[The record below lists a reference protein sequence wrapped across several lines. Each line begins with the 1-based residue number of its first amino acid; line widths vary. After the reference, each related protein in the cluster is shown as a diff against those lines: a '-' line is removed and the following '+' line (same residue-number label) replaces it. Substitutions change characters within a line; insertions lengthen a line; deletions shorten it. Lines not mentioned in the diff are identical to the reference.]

1 MKFGIFSM
9 PEHAPWEN
17 WTLSYDLDL
26 EKIQTAEHL
35 GFDEYWVGEHH
46 AGGYENVPVPDYYIA
61 KASALTNRIRLG
73 TGTINLPYHD
83 PFPVAERMAFLD
95 HLTHGRLIAGFGGGG
110 LPFDQ
115 ALFGTADTAAQRFE
129 EALPV
134 VTKLFEASE
143 PFSHDGEFYTFK
155 DRELQVRPLQDPLP
169 IAVAG
174 LRSPGKYELCGRNG
188 YAAMSM
194 YYVRP
199 DGPADGPLTLKSQ
212 GEAIERGA
220 REAGRDP
227 VEARMNWRILR
238 EVYVSDSK
246 QSAIDELREAAQK
259 SYDYIIALGAG
270 GLLKADPE
278 ESNDVLTLE
287 YLVENLPM
295 IFGSPDDCIRQLHE
309 LRETV
314 GPFGT
319 LVINDRNWVTSDKW
333 RRSNELFM
341 RYVAPAF
348 KKSEEQLRRRR
359 LVDDVMTKSEIW
371 PTDWWNARPVVPNA
385 GEPDAS

>member
-26 EKIQTAEHL
+26 EKIQTAELL
-35 GFDEYWVGEHH
+35 GFDEFWIGEHH

-61 KASALTNRIRLG
+61 KASALTHRIRLG

-83 PFPVAERMAFLD
+83 PFLVAERIAFLD

-115 ALFGTADTAAQRFE
+115 ALFGTADTAAERFE
-129 EALPV
+129 EAMPLLA
-134 VTKLFEASE
+134 KLFDATE
-143 PFSHDGEFYTFK
+143 PFSHDGEFWQFK

-174 LRSPGKYELCGRNG
+174 LRSSGKYELCGRNG

-199 DGPADGPLTLKSQ
+199 DGPSDGPLTLKTQ

-220 REAGRDP
+220 LESGRDP
-227 VEARMNWRILR
+227 LEARMNWRVLR

-246 QSAIDELREAAQK
+246 ESAIEELREAAK
-259 SYDYIIALGAG
+259 RSYDYIIGLGAG
-270 GLLKADPE
+270 ALLKADPSE
-278 ESNDVLTLE
+278 PNDVLTLD

-295 IFGSPDDCIRQLHE
+295 IIGSPEDCIRQIQE

-319 LVINDRNWVTSDKW
+319 LVINDRNWVTADRW

-348 KKSEEQLRRRR
+348 RMSEEQLRRRR
-359 LVDDVMTKSEIW
+359 LVDGVMKGSEIW
-371 PTDWWNARPVVPNA
+371 PPQWWNDRPVVA
-385 GEPDAS
+385 DVD